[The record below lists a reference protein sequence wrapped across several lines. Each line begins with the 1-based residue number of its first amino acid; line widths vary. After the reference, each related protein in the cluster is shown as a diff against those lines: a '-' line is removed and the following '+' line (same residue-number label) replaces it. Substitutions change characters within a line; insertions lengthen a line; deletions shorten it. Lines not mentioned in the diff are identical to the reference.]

1 MKTTLRPSLT
11 FPFKHQSNTTATT
24 QSLKLNDFVVKL
36 EELPPQIV
44 TTTTDTNIHTPNGEQ
59 FSDNGRGNKKG
70 CRCGNATP
78 APGKLTCGGQRCP
91 CYVGSRSCIDCKCKG
106 CRNPHQINGIK
117 VIRPHLQVKS
127 LTNGSN
133 NSQIKTQNQQQSKF
147 YISTTPLVSQK
158 PNSMTTI
165 RRIHLN

>member
-1 MKTTLRPSLT
+1 MSSYQCSTDVNLPNNSTLYFGLIDKKISTSDNVLPV
-11 FPFKHQSNTTATT
+11 QATATPPG
-24 QSLKLNDFVVKL
+24 
-36 EELPPQIV
+36 ELQ
-44 TTTTDTNIHTPNGEQ
+44 
-59 FSDNGRGNKKG
+59 DNGRGKKG

-127 LTNGSN
+127 LANSN
-133 NSQIKTQNQQQSKF
+133 NSQNTTTTNQKPQGQSKF
-147 YISTTPLVSQK
+147 YIATAPLVSPK
-158 PNSMTTI
+158 SNSMTTI
-165 RRIHLN
+165 RRIHLH

>member
-1 MKTTLRPSLT
+1 MIFDVENWLWKSNFGIFDTFTLHQFAKFNYFIWLQLLIFSQNLSNFVSLT
-11 FPFKHQSNTTATT
+11 FKTPQLVLPYLQATATST
-24 QSLKLNDFVVKL
+24 PPG
-36 EELPPQIV
+36 ELQ
-44 TTTTDTNIHTPNGEQ
+44 
-59 FSDNGRGNKKG
+59 DNGRGKKG

-127 LTNGSN
+127 LGT
-133 NSQIKTQNQQQSKF
+133 IHILRKVKKF
-147 YISTTPLVSQK
+147 
-158 PNSMTTI
+158 
-165 RRIHLN
+165 